1 MAEIAFSFGTPTE
14 EDEKLDLWR
23 HALDK
28 DSQKPVRGG
37 IGREAVQS
45 VEDWT
50 DGPPNSLK
58 QGPDPIRVEGRNDL
72 AGWKACPISAGRGR
86 TKQSV

>member
-1 MAEIAFSFGTPTE
+1 MVEIAFSFGTPTE

-23 HALDK
+23 HALYK

-50 DGPPNSLK
+50 DAPSNSLK
-58 QGPDPIRVEGRNDL
+58 RGPDPIPVEEQNDL

-86 TKQSV
+86 ARESV